1 MVKITFQTVSAQ
13 KPEKEID
20 GDKIIIPQAHVSLH
34 TFFFFSFHI
43 VAFVSLCRSYV
54 D

>member
-34 TFFFFSFHI
+34 TFFSFRFILWHLSRY
-43 VAFVSLCRSYV
+43 VAAT
-54 D
+54 